1 MGHCYA
7 SAGNVPLGMATA
19 THPCG
24 VANVTNNAPAQFPI
38 GTNSVV
44 WTATDVSGNSSSCAQ
59 TVIVVDNQPPTIA
72 CPPNVVV
79 NADAGE
85 CYASAPNV
93 ALGTPVTSDNC
104 GAASVVNNAPP
115 LYPMG
120 TNFVVWTATDIY
132 GNSSSCTQQVIVNQ
146 VEANASNITILNI
159 QAIGNNVKLTW
170 QTFGN
175 STNIIQLAIPTADG
189 SYTDAFT
196 DIATV
201 FVPGSGIIITN
212 WVDSS
217 GVTNQPSRYYRVQFQ
232 LGSPCPQ

>member
-1 MGHCYA
+1 MSLKVTGRNTPAYGLNPIHKLTCQMF
-7 SAGNVPLGMATA
+7 GRRFMQQRINTFRF
-19 THPCG
+19 
-24 VANVTNNAPAQFPI
+24 VAKP
-38 GTNSVV
+38 
-44 WTATDVSGNSSSCAQ
+44 
-59 TVIVVDNQPPTIA
+59 
-72 CPPNVVV
+72 
-79 NADAGE
+79 AGE